1 MRKFADT
8 AVTYQAIR
16 LKKRIQSRY
25 PQIVF
30 HTSKTMTKGT
40 LLYHENIT
48 VGESADDL
56 MDIERHMS
64 DTEDEDSQEASNAD
78 IGMQI
83 DQEEMAPQSFFHTV
97 LEIG

>member
-1 MRKFADT
+1 
-8 AVTYQAIR
+8 
-16 LKKRIQSRY
+16 
-25 PQIVF
+25 
-30 HTSKTMTKGT
+30 MTKST
-40 LLYHENIT
+40 LVYHENIT

-64 DTEDEDSQEASNAD
+64 DTEDDLQEASNAD

-83 DQEEMAPQSFFHTV
+83 DQEEIATQSFFHTA